1 LTIPLELTQLNL
13 SDGVVEGYC
22 GQGLNELA
30 RQYIGS
36 IAHADEESR
45 LRIFP
50 QRARQRALRNQAQSS
65 SGHCFGRIHP
75 R

>member
-30 RQYIGS
+30 RQ
-36 IAHADEESR
+36 
-45 LRIFP
+45 
-50 QRARQRALRNQAQSS
+50 
-65 SGHCFGRIHP
+65 
-75 R
+75 